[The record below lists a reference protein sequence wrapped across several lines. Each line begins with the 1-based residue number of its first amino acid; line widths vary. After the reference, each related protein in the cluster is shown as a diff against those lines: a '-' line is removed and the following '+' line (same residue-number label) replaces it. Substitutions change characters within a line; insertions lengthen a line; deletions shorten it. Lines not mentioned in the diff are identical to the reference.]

1 MAGIRTQYTQFVIV
15 LVMKRR
21 LHDIWFDYQSEF
33 YFGIILSALLVLS
46 AWLSRYIPEEVFDE
60 YINPAMSVAFAAICF
75 YGAVLCFIHHKGV
88 AARRLWATIL
98 ITMGVWEIVLLVLTN
113 TLTPTIMR
121 VGTTTFS
128 SLTIVVA
135 CVFAWLLLLYPTE
148 VLRPGWL
155 NLKFALLELSLVVN
169 LGLLDYFVPLD
180 LRWLIALYPVGLMA
194 IISRHAWHYRRW
206 CEENFSSFD
215 DIDVQWI
222 VRYLVMMSLSGIVFY
237 WMCLS
242 SLPTRAFTQQWFLMF
257 ILAYTTERVLY
268 RPDPWK
274 RLRTAPS
281 DAEDN
286 MPEEPSVVPD
296 KAMLEEWM
304 DAEKPYR
311 NPDFQLQDL
320 QQVLPLNRT
329 YLSRFIKT
337 EYDCS
342 FYQLVTRY
350 RVEEAKRLLHEHPQ
364 MKIQEISEQCGFSS
378 PTIFTRVFTRE
389 TGLNPSEW
397 K

>member
-33 YFGIILSALLVLS
+33 YFGIILSVLLVLS

-135 CVFAWLLLLYPTE
+135 CVFGWLLLLYPTE
-148 VLRPGWL
+148 
-155 NLKFALLELSLVVN
+155 
-169 LGLLDYFVPLD
+169 
-180 LRWLIALYPVGLMA
+180 
-194 IISRHAWHYRRW
+194 
-206 CEENFSSFD
+206 
-215 DIDVQWI
+215 
-222 VRYLVMMSLSGIVFY
+222 
-237 WMCLS
+237 
-242 SLPTRAFTQQWFLMF
+242 
-257 ILAYTTERVLY
+257 
-268 RPDPWK
+268 
-274 RLRTAPS
+274 
-281 DAEDN
+281 
-286 MPEEPSVVPD
+286 VPD

-329 YLSRFIKT
+329 YLSRFINA

-350 RVEEAKRLLHEHPQ
+350 RVEEAKRLLHEYPQ

>member
-1 MAGIRTQYTQFVIV
+1 
-15 LVMKRR
+15 MKRR
-21 LHDIWFDYQSEF
+21 LHDIWLDYKAEF
-33 YFGIILSALLVLS
+33 GFGFILIGAIVLS
-46 AWLSRYIPEEVFDE
+46 AWLSRYIPEEVFDM
-60 YINPAMSVAFAAICF
+60 YINPAMSVAYVVICF
-75 YGAVLCFIHHKGV
+75 YGAVLCLIHHKGV
-88 AARRLWATIL
+88 AVRRLWAKIL
-98 ITMGVWEIVLLVLTN
+98 VVWGVWDIVLLVLTQ
-113 TLTPTIMR
+113 TVTPTIMR

-135 CVFAWLLLLYPTE
+135 CVFGWLLLLYPTE
-148 VLRPGWL
+148 
-155 NLKFALLELSLVVN
+155 
-169 LGLLDYFVPLD
+169 
-180 LRWLIALYPVGLMA
+180 
-194 IISRHAWHYRRW
+194 
-206 CEENFSSFD
+206 
-215 DIDVQWI
+215 
-222 VRYLVMMSLSGIVFY
+222 
-237 WMCLS
+237 
-242 SLPTRAFTQQWFLMF
+242 
-257 ILAYTTERVLY
+257 
-268 RPDPWK
+268 
-274 RLRTAPS
+274 
-281 DAEDN
+281 
-286 MPEEPSVVPD
+286 VPD

>member
-1 MAGIRTQYTQFVIV
+1 
-15 LVMKRR
+15 MKRR
-21 LHDIWFDYQSEF
+21 IRDIWLDYKAEF
-33 YFGIILSALLVLS
+33 GFGFILLGVIVLS

-60 YINPAMSVAFAAICF
+60 YINPAMSVAFAAVCF
-75 YGAVLCFIHHKGV
+75 YGAVLCLIHNKGIKV
-88 AARRLWATIL
+88 RRLWAEIL
-98 ITMGVWEIVLLVLTN
+98 IVWGVWEIILLVLTQ
-113 TLTPTIMR
+113 TVTHTIMR

-155 NLKFALLELSLVVN
+155 NWKFALLELSLVIN

-180 LRWLIALYPVGLMA
+180 LRWLIGLYPIGLVA

-206 CEENFSSFD
+206 CEENFSTLD

-222 VRYLVMMSLSGIVFY
+222 VRYLVMVSLSGVVFY
-237 WMCLS
+237 WMCFS
-242 SLPTRAFTQQWFLMF
+242 DSPTRAFTQQWLLMF
-257 ILAYTTERVLY
+257 VLAYTTERVLY

-311 NPDFQLQDL
+311 NPDFQLHDL

>member
-1 MAGIRTQYTQFVIV
+1 
-15 LVMKRR
+15 MKRR
-21 LHDIWFDYQSEF
+21 LHDIWLDYKAEF
-33 YFGIILSALLVLS
+33 GFGFILIGVIVLS

-113 TLTPTIMR
+113 T
-121 VGTTTFS
+121 TTFS

-155 NLKFALLELSLVVN
+155 NWKFALLELSLVIN

-329 YLSRFIKT
+329 YLSRFINA

-350 RVEEAKRLLHEHPQ
+350 RVEEAMRLLLAHYLYPCLYPRNRPQ
-364 MKIQEISEQCGFSS
+364 TQRVEVESDMIYNHRLTILHKIADLF
-378 PTIFTRVFTRE
+378 FAWRY
-389 TGLNPSEW
+389 
-397 K
+397 

>member
-1 MAGIRTQYTQFVIV
+1 
-15 LVMKRR
+15 MKRR
-21 LHDIWFDYQSEF
+21 LHDIWLDYKAEF
-33 YFGIILSALLVLS
+33 GFGFILIGVIVLS
-46 AWLSRYIPEEVFDE
+46 AWLSRYIPEEVFDM
-60 YINPAMSVAFAAICF
+60 YINPAMSVASVVICF
-75 YGAVLCFIHHKGV
+75 YGAVLCLIHHKGV
-88 AARRLWATIL
+88 AVRRLWAKIL
-98 ITMGVWEIVLLVLTN
+98 VVWGVWDIVLLVLTQ
-113 TLTPTIMR
+113 TVTPTIMR

-135 CVFAWLLLLYPTE
+135 CVFGWLLLLYPTE

-155 NLKFALLELSLVVN
+155 NWKFALLELSLLIS

-180 LRWLIALYPVGLMA
+180 LRWLIGLYPVGLMA

-206 CEENFSSFD
+206 CEENFSTLD

-222 VRYLVMMSLSGIVFY
+222 VRYLVMVSLSGVVFY
-237 WMCLS
+237 WMCFS
-242 SLPTRAFTQQWFLMF
+242 DSPTRAFTQQWFLMF

>member
-1 MAGIRTQYTQFVIV
+1 
-15 LVMKRR
+15 MKRR
-21 LHDIWFDYQSEF
+21 LHDIWFDYRSEF
-33 YFGIILSALLVLS
+33 YFALILSALLVLS

-98 ITMGVWEIVLLVLTN
+98 ITMGVWEIVLLVLTG
-113 TLTPTIMR
+113 TVTPTIMR

-155 NLKFALLELSLVVN
+155 NWKFALLELSLVVN
-169 LGLLDYFVPLD
+169 LGLLDYFV
-180 LRWLIALYPVGLMA
+180 
-194 IISRHAWHYRRW
+194 
-206 CEENFSSFD
+206 
-215 DIDVQWI
+215 
-222 VRYLVMMSLSGIVFY
+222 
-237 WMCLS
+237 
-242 SLPTRAFTQQWFLMF
+242 
-257 ILAYTTERVLY
+257 
-268 RPDPWK
+268 
-274 RLRTAPS
+274 
-281 DAEDN
+281 
-286 MPEEPSVVPD
+286 
-296 KAMLEEWM
+296 
-304 DAEKPYR
+304 
-311 NPDFQLQDL
+311 
-320 QQVLPLNRT
+320 PLNRT

>member
-1 MAGIRTQYTQFVIV
+1 
-15 LVMKRR
+15 MKRR
-21 LHDIWFDYQSEF
+21 LHDIWLDYKAEF
-33 YFGIILSALLVLS
+33 GFAFILIGVIVLS
-46 AWLSRYIPEEVFDE
+46 AWLSRYIPEEVFDV
-60 YINPAMSVAFAAICF
+60 YINPAMSVAFAAVCF
-75 YGAVLCFIHHKGV
+75 YGAVLCLIHHKGIKV
-88 AARRLWATIL
+88 RRLWAEIL
-98 ITMGVWEIVLLVLTN
+98 IIWGVWEIILLVLTY
-113 TLTPTIMR
+113 TVTPTIMR

-135 CVFAWLLLLYPTE
+135 CVFGWLLLLYPTE

-155 NLKFALLELSLVVN
+155 NWKFALLELSLLIT

-180 LRWLIALYPVGLMA
+180 LRWLIGLYPVGLMA
-194 IISRHAWHYRRW
+194 ITSRHAWHYRRW
-206 CEENFSSFD
+206 CEENFSTLD

-222 VRYLVMMSLSGIVFY
+222 VRYLVMVSLAGVVFY
-237 WMCLS
+237 WMCFLDS
-242 SLPTRAFTQQWFLMF
+242 PTRAFTQQWFLLF
-257 ILAYTTERVLY
+257 VLAYTTERVLY

-311 NPDFQLQDL
+311 NPNFQLQDL